1 MAGKKPRVVID
12 MTDVK
17 AKALA
22 LLEFDSRKDGL
33 ILEGL
38 DNVANRAAKI
48 SATAFI
54 VGSSGGSRD
63 PFIDPPNP
71 PPGPLKTRS
80 GTLRRGVK
88 PVKSRK
94 KGQNFQTGLSNK
106 VPYAGIHEFGGKTPP
121 HVIEAVEADYLA
133 FVGKTSTSDNPL
145 VFVKRVNHP
154 GSNIPARPFLTPA
167 LEEAREKFFDVE
179 VTRAL
184 INGVREIFGT
194 SNVGGGGTGI
204 PSLLGI

>member
-1 MAGKKPRVVID
+1 MAQGKKPRVLID
-12 MTDVK
+12 MTDVMRK
-17 AKALA
+17 AAA

-48 SATAFI
+48 SATEFI

-80 GTLRRGVK
+80 GDLRRGIK
-88 PVKSRK
+88 PVKSSK
-94 KGQNFQTGLSNK
+94 KGNNFTVGLSNA
-106 VPYAGIHEFGGKTPP
+106 VPYAGAHEFGGSTPP
-121 HVIEAVEADYLA
+121 HTIVAANAD
-133 FVGKTSTSDNPL
+133 TL
-145 VFVKRVNHP
+145 VFVGRDGTLVFRESVNHP
-154 GSNIPARPFLTPA
+154 GSNIPPRPFLLPA
-167 LEEAREKFFDVE
+167 LEEANRKFFAPE

-184 INGVREIFGT
+184 VNGVREIFGT
-194 SNVGGGGTGI
+194 GAVGGSSL